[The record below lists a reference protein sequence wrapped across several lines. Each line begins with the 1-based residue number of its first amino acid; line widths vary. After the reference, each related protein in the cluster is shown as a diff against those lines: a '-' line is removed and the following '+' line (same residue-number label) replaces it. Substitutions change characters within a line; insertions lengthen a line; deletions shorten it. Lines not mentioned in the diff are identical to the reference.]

1 MKVAFI
7 GLGSMG
13 SPMARNLLGAG
24 HELRVYNRTRSR
36 AEAFRSSAAMI
47 AATPAEAVEG
57 AEALITMLADDNA
70 VTDVLFAPHNALHAL
85 PAGAVHISM
94 STISVGLSR
103 RLVEAHRE
111 KGQHYLAAPVMGR
124 PDAAEAAK
132 LFVIAAGPND
142 QIERCRP
149 IFDTLGQR
157 TFLAGKE
164 APAANVFKLT
174 ANFLITTVIEALA
187 EAQSLIRRS
196 DLDPEAFLEFLTN
209 SLFAAPIYRTYGAM
223 IAADHYEP
231 VGFKLPLGLKDNR
244 LLLAAAEEVSVP
256 MPMASL
262 VRDRFLSALA
272 QGMSEA
278 DWSAVAR
285 ISYQNA
291 GVSKAR

>member
-1 MKVAFI
+1 MV
-7 GLGSMG
+7 
-13 SPMARNLLGAG
+13 
-24 HELRVYNRTRSR
+24 
-36 AEAFRSSAAMI
+36 

-57 AEALITMLADDNA
+57 AEVLITMLADDNA
-70 VTDVLFAPHNALHAL
+70 ITDVLFAPHNALHAL

-94 STISVGLSR
+94 STISFGLSR

-111 KGQHYLAAPVMGR
+111 KGEHYLAAPVMDR

-149 IFDTLGQR
+149 IFDAPGQR

-187 EAQSLIRRS
+187 
-196 DLDPEAFLEFLTN
+196 
-209 SLFAAPIYRTYGAM
+209 
-223 IAADHYEP
+223 
-231 VGFKLPLGLKDNR
+231 
-244 LLLAAAEEVSVP
+244 
-256 MPMASL
+256 
-262 VRDRFLSALA
+262 

-278 DWSAVAR
+278 DGRLPFLSSRIEHGRQLDDSASDGSFGKTIRPGRLDIRQHSLAFMH
-285 ISYQNA
+285 
-291 GVSKAR
+291 